1 MSDDAALL
9 YLNPRQTLVTKLTP
23 SLEFI
28 YRGPG
33 SRQVVWDK
41 RYGTGYLTSN
51 TVFWVHN

>member
-1 MSDDAALL
+1 MSDDVALL
-9 YLNPRQTLVTKLTP
+9 YLNPWQNLATKPTP

-33 SRQVVWDK
+33 SREMVWDK

-51 TVFWVHN
+51 TVFWAHN